1 MPAVPRRGPGTS
13 RYTGPAV
20 HPYCCF
26 QAPVAALPAPFSY
39 THRPGRS
46 GRHGPAGSG
55 VDFPIPQNSFGCVLP
70 KMGSRA
76 CRRAISRHGPGG
88 ECRMPEGGLPWTVY
102 PGPPAQNRP
111 PNPSTLDRPPKPV
124 YPGPPAQ
131 NRPPNPSTLHRPP
144 KPVYPAPPTKTR
156 LPCTAHPNPS
166 TLDRPPKPVYPGP
179 PAQNRPPNP
188 STLHRPPKPVYP
200 VPPAGAGLPA
210 RLPWTAHQDRPPNP
224 SRLTLL
230 YSTLNDVGLWIS
242 LPKPWLQAPFPS
254 EARAKYCRS
263 TKRPTKTPLLLNSSN
278 PTASFLDISTLSS
291 DATVCPYHS
300 RPQRDEFAT
309 VRPLYG
315 PASSVVK

>member
-111 PNPSTLDRPPKPV
+111 PNPSTL
-124 YPGPPAQ
+124 
-131 NRPPNPSTLHRPP
+131 
-144 KPVYPAPPTKTR
+144 
-156 LPCTAHPNPS
+156 
-166 TLDRPPKPVYPGP
+166 
-179 PAQNRPPNP
+179 
-188 STLHRPPKPVYP
+188 HRPPKPVYP

-242 LPKPWLQAPFPS
+242 LPKPWLQAPFPFK
-254 EARAKYCRS
+254 ARQNIAAVPNVQR
-263 TKRPTKTPLLLNSSN
+263 KRPS
-278 PTASFLDISTLSS
+278 
-291 DATVCPYHS
+291 Y
-300 RPQRDEFAT
+300 
-309 VRPLYG
+309 
-315 PASSVVK
+315 